1 MKTLSA
7 PTLAALG
14 GGSVAIVQLV
24 YLGFSTPI
32 ALNSSTWDLTWAGVT
47 FKGAYGLGQL
57 SAVTDK
63 PGEVQGITLELAG
76 GDSAVI
82 ALALDDADLVQGT
95 PCVIRTAIIDTGST
109 WLENGPTINLNF
121 TGQTYQVASQ
131 FTILDAPIEWAGTLD
146 TMAIAEDGTQASIR
160 VSAESRAVDLLRGT
174 PWFYNDADQVA
185 INASDR
191 AFKYVVD
198 QIDKPVVWPAKSW
211 FYK

>member
-1 MKTLSA
+1 MKSLSA
-7 PTLAALG
+7 PTLAALAS
-14 GGSVAIVQLV
+14 GSVAIVQLV
-24 YLGFSTPI
+24 RLGFSTPL
-32 ALNSSTWDLTWAGVT
+32 ALNTSTWDLTWAGT
-47 FKGAYGLGQL
+47 TYKGAYGLGQI

-82 ALALDDADLVQGT
+82 ALALDDADVVQGT
-95 PCVIRTAIIDTGST
+95 PCVIRTAILDTAS
-109 WLENGPTINLNF
+109 
-121 TGQTYQVASQ
+121 YQ
-131 FTILDAPIEWAGTLD
+131 ILDAPIEWTGTLD
-146 TMAIAEDGTQASIR
+146 TMAIAEDGSSASIR

-185 INASDR
+185 VNAADR
-191 AFKYVVD
+191 SFKYVVD

>member
-24 YLGFSTPI
+24 YLGFSTPL
-32 ALNSSTWDLTWAGVT
+32 ALNSSTWDLSWAGTT

-57 SAVTDK
+57 SAITDK
-63 PGEVQGITLELAG
+63 PGEVQGISLELAG

-82 ALALDDADLVQGT
+82 SLALDDADLVQGT
-95 PCVIRTAIIDTGST
+95 PCVIRTAILDTAS
-109 WLENGPTINLNF
+109 
-121 TGQTYQVASQ
+121 YQ
-131 FTILDAPIEWAGTLD
+131 ILDAPIEWTGTLD

-174 PWFYNDADQVA
+174 PWFYNDADQTA
-185 INASDR
+185 NPATSTDR

>member
-1 MKTLSA
+1 VKTLSA

-24 YLGFSTPI
+24 YLGFSTPL
-32 ALNSSTWDLTWAGVT
+32 ALNSSTWDLTWAGTT

-57 SAVTDK
+57 SAITDK

-82 ALALDDADLVQGT
+82 SLALDDADLVQGT
-95 PCVIRTAIIDTGST
+95 PCVIRTAILDTST
-109 WLENGPTINLNF
+109 
-121 TGQTYQVASQ
+121 Y
-131 FTILDAPIEWAGTLD
+131 TILDAPIEWTGTLD
-146 TMAIAEDGTQASIR
+146 TMAIAEDGQSASIR

-174 PWFYNDADQVA
+174 PFMYNDADQVA